1 MTGYKTIFYE
11 VQFMDLNNNG
21 SLLKSKIFRYGCYLL
36 LTLVII
42 YMFGKINFFL
52 SPFRSFVYS
61 IIFPILF
68 GGLLYYI
75 LRPIVSM
82 LEKARVP
89 HILAIVLA
97 FVIVLSA
104 LILLSSYTGSIIKSQ
119 FDDFAKSLPVLY
131 KQAENTVNNLLSS
144 NLLSYFNDS
153 NFQTSDIA
161 DKVSNF
167 LQSLAKS
174 VGKNTLSFIGAITN
188 IGSVIIIL
196 PIILF
201 YFLKDGNK
209 FMPSVVRFL
218 PASQKDNMRK
228 ILTDIDFVLSNYIA
242 GQLLVAFFI
251 GLLMYIGYLII
262 GLKYSLLLAIFAMI
276 TCIIPFFGPW
286 IGIVPAILLSL
297 ADNPFMAVKIFLV
310 MTIVQQIDNNLISP
324 QVMKKSMDIH
334 PLTVILLL
342 MGILPIFGFVG
353 LIIVIP
359 LYSAIKITIKNIIE
373 MYYPKYAEALNSDM
387 PDEPEK
393 PQKPAKFSFK
403 KNKEN

>member
-1 MTGYKTIFYE
+1 
-11 VQFMDLNNNG
+11 MDSNN
-21 SLLKSKIFRYGCYLL
+21 KSSVLRSKFFRYGCYLL
-36 LTLVII
+36 LALIII
-42 YMFGKINFFL
+42 YMFGKINFFI
-52 SPFRSFVYS
+52 SPFQSFVYS

-75 LRPIVSM
+75 LRPIVLM
-82 LEKARVP
+82 LEKGRIP
-89 HILAIVLA
+89 HIWAIVLA

-104 LILLSSYTGSIIKSQ
+104 LILLSSYTGSIVKSQ
-119 FDDFAKSLPVLY
+119 FNDFAKSLPFLY
-131 KQAENTVNNLLSS
+131 EKAENTVNNLLTS
-144 NLLSYFNDS
+144 NLLSYFDFS
-153 NFQTSDIA
+153 SFQTSDLA

-167 LQSLAKS
+167 LQGAAKS
-174 VGKNTLSFIGAITN
+174 LGKNTINFIGAITN

-196 PIILF
+196 PVILF
-201 YFLKDGNK
+201 YFLKDGHK
-209 FMPSVVRFL
+209 FMPSVVRFF

-297 ADNPFMAVKIFLV
+297 ADNPFMAIKIFIV
-310 MTIVQQIDNNLISP
+310 MIIVQQIDNNFISP

-342 MGILPIFGFVG
+342 MGIIPIFGFIG

-373 MYYPKYAEALNSDM
+373 MYYPKYAEALNLDM
-387 PDEPEK
+387 PNEPEK
-393 PQKPAKFSFK
+393 PQKKAKFSFK
-403 KNKEN
+403 KDKEN

>member
-1 MTGYKTIFYE
+1 
-11 VQFMDLNNNG
+11 MDSNNNR
-21 SLLKSKIFRYGCYLL
+21 SLLNSKLFRYGCYLL
-36 LTLVII
+36 LALLIV
-42 YMFGKINFFL
+42 YMFGKINFFIA
-52 SPFRSFVYS
+52 PFQSFVYS

-75 LRPIVSM
+75 LRPIVLM
-82 LEKARVP
+82 LEKGRVP
-89 HILAIVLA
+89 HIWAILLA

-119 FDDFAKSLPVLY
+119 FNDFAKSLPYLY
-131 KQAENTVNNLLSS
+131 ESAENTINNLLKS
-144 NLLSYFNDS
+144 NFLSYFDS
-153 NFQTSDIA
+153 SSFQTSDLTE
-161 DKVSNF
+161 KVSNF
-167 LQSLAKS
+167 LQGAAKS
-174 VGKNTLSFIGAITN
+174 VGKNTVNFISAITN

-196 PIILF
+196 PVILF
-201 YFLKDGNK
+201 YFLKDGHK
-209 FMPSVVRFL
+209 FMPSIVRFV
-218 PASQKDNMRK
+218 PSSQKDNIRK
-228 ILTDIDFVLSNYIA
+228 ILKDIDFVLSNYIA

-286 IGIVPAILLSL
+286 IGIIPAILLSL
-297 ADNPFMAVKIFLV
+297 ADNPFMAIKIFIV
-310 MTIVQQIDNNLISP
+310 MIIVQQIDNNFISP

-342 MGILPIFGFVG
+342 MGILPIFGFIG

-373 MYYPKYAEALNSDM
+373 MYYPKYAEALNLDM
-387 PDEPEK
+387 PNETEK
-393 PQKPAKFSFK
+393 PKKQLKFKFK
-403 KNKEN
+403 KNK

>member
-1 MTGYKTIFYE
+1 
-11 VQFMDLNNNG
+11 MDSNNN
-21 SLLKSKIFRYGCYLL
+21 SSVLRSKFFRYGCYLL
-36 LTLVII
+36 LALIII
-42 YMFGKINFFL
+42 YMFGKINFFI
-52 SPFRSFVYS
+52 SPFQSFVYS
-61 IIFPILF
+61 IIFPIIF

-75 LRPIVSM
+75 LRPIVLM
-82 LEKARVP
+82 LEKGRIP
-89 HILAIVLA
+89 HIWAIVLA

-119 FDDFAKSLPVLY
+119 FNDFAKSLPFLY
-131 KQAENTVNNLLSS
+131 ERAQNTVNNLLSS
-144 NLLSYFNDS
+144 NLLSYFDFS
-153 NFQTSDIA
+153 SFQTSDIA

-167 LQSLAKS
+167 LQGAAKS
-174 VGKNTLSFIGAITN
+174 VGKNTINFIGAITN

-196 PIILF
+196 PVILF
-201 YFLKDGNK
+201 YFLKDGHK
-209 FMPSVVRFL
+209 FMPSVVRFF

-286 IGIVPAILLSL
+286 IGIIPAILLSL
-297 ADNPFMAVKIFLV
+297 ADNPFMAVKIFIV
-310 MTIVQQIDNNLISP
+310 MTIVQQIDNNFISP

-342 MGILPIFGFVG
+342 MGIIPIFGFIG

-359 LYSAIKITIKNIIE
+359 MYSAIKITIKNIIE
-373 MYYPKYAEALNSDM
+373 MYYPKYAEELNLDM
-387 PDEPEK
+387 PNEPEK
-393 PQKPAKFSFK
+393 PQKKVKFNFK
-403 KNKEN
+403 KNKQN

>member
-1 MTGYKTIFYE
+1 
-11 VQFMDLNNNG
+11 MDSSNN
-21 SLLKSKIFRYGCYLL
+21 SLLKSKLFRYGCYLL
-36 LTLVII
+36 LALIII
-42 YMFGKINFFL
+42 YMFGKIKFFI
-52 SPFRSFVYS
+52 SPFQSFVYS

-75 LRPIVSM
+75 LRPIVLT
-82 LEKARVP
+82 LEKGKIP
-89 HILAIVLA
+89 HIWAIVLA

-119 FDDFAKSLPVLY
+119 FNDFAKSLPFLY
-131 KQAENTVNNLLSS
+131 EKAENTINNLLSS

-153 NFQTSDIA
+153 NFQSLDIA

-167 LQSLAKS
+167 LQSAAKS
-174 VGKNTLSFIGAITN
+174 IGKNTINLIGAITN

-196 PIILF
+196 PVILF
-201 YFLKDGNK
+201 YFLKDGHK
-209 FMPSVVRFL
+209 FMPSVVRFF
-218 PASQKDNMRK
+218 PASQKDNIRK

-310 MTIVQQIDNNLISP
+310 MTIVQQIDNNFISP

-342 MGILPIFGFVG
+342 MGIIPILGFIG

-373 MYYPKYAEALNSDM
+373 MYYPKYAETLNLDI

-393 PQKPAKFSFK
+393 PKKTPKFSFK
-403 KNKEN
+403 KKK